1 MKERRRERGRR
12 PGRRSRYLLLRR
24 IPRVIEVVV
33 LILGRYFWL
42 QVVLGIVL
50 VLIMGVMNT
59 IVTLLGLKRYWRGKQ
74 RRRPHAHIA
83 QRRARRGQVY
93 RARLMLSSILIIV
106 FMCSAQLEA

>member
-1 MKERRRERGRR
+1 M
-12 PGRRSRYLLLRR
+12 LLRR
-24 IPRVIEVVV
+24 IPRVLEVVV
-33 LILGRYFWL
+33 LILGRCFWL

-59 IVTLLGLKRYWRGKQ
+59 IVTLLGLKRYWRGKR

-106 FMCSAQLEA
+106 FMCSA

>member
-12 PGRRSRYLLLRR
+12 PSRRSRYLLLRR
-24 IPRVIEVVV
+24 IPRVLEVVV

-59 IVTLLGLKRYWRGKQ
+59 IAALLGLKRYWRGSEDEG
-74 RRRPHAHIA
+74 RTRTP
-83 QRRARRGQVY
+83 
-93 RARLMLSSILIIV
+93 LSVAPDVVKCTAL
-106 FMCSAQLEA
+106 A